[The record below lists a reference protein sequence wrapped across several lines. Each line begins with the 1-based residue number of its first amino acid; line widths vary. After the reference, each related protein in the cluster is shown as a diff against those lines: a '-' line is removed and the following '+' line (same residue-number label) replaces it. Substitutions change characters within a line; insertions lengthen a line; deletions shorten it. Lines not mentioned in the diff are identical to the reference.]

1 MEQIRHINYKSDFI
15 LRERFRNASGDIV
28 ALPPDVDFCIE
39 YRTRH
44 GHIFTA
50 SRTGG
55 IYSNCTPDGDA
66 LLVIFKDH
74 GLCEGDLCRELHL
87 KLVNDLMPDGLQS
100 VYYPEKISV
109 NLWHLATDT
118 DGVVE
123 CDALAAYTRGLPFTY
138 EDFTPEQLQKLKGE
152 KGDPFTFK
160 DFTAAQIEMLKQPA
174 TEAAKRANT
183 AADKANKASGDV
195 LDSAL
200 ELERVSDKAV
210 TDCNT
215 ATQKA
220 NSATAGAKVA
230 TQNAQAAAVN
240 AQAEQALTEQTR
252 LKLEEVADR
261 AELVAMPVPS
271 GLRVEAPAPVTIG
284 NPVPR
289 YIEAKVLPYSALQN
303 IIYQTDGTAAYIEPD
318 GRIVPREPG
327 TARVHVIPT
336 GGTKYYKTVTLTVVA
351 PRLRLSA
358 PDRLRLD
365 AKGNLRLT

>member
-1 MEQIRHINYKSDFI
+1 M
-15 LRERFRNASGDIV
+15 
-28 ALPPDVDFCIE
+28 
-39 YRTRH
+39 
-44 GHIFTA
+44 
-50 SRTGG
+50 
-55 IYSNCTPDGDA
+55 
-66 LLVIFKDH
+66 
-74 GLCEGDLCRELHL
+74 
-87 KLVNDLMPDGLQS
+87 
-100 VYYPEKISV
+100 
-109 NLWHLATDT
+109 
-118 DGVVE
+118 
-123 CDALAAYTRGLPFTY
+123 
-138 EDFTPEQLQKLKGE
+138 
-152 KGDPFTFK
+152 
-160 DFTAAQIEMLKQPA
+160 
-174 TEAAKRANT
+174 
-183 AADKANKASGDV
+183 
-195 LDSAL
+195 DSAL
-200 ELERVSDKAV
+200 ELERVSGKAV

-318 GRIVPREPG
+318 GGIVPREPG